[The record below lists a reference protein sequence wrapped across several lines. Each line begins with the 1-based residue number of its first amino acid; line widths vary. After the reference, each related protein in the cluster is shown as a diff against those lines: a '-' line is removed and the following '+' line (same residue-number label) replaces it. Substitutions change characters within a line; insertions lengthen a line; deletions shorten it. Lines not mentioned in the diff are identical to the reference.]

1 MENLRIL
8 VAEIEENINE
18 FLANAKKE
26 VAPKSAWQRARKTT
40 LVLQKQFKEFRSLTV
55 QLAKTMKKE
64 K

>member
-26 VAPKSAWQRARKTT
+26 TAPKSAWQRARKST